1 MSLKIEHAHLV
12 LPYQVLQDA
21 WLISRE
27 GKITAYG
34 CGVSPQQTFSTVI
47 DAKGQ
52 YLTPG
57 FVDLHV
63 HGGAGADFRDGEEA
77 AFVRA
82 MQAHLAGGTTTML
95 ATVSSTTLEGTL
107 ESLRIYEAM
116 RQREA
121 QLPPLPRLAGVHL
134 EGPYFSQKER
144 GAQDETII
152 RLPDA
157 AEYERILEQAP
168 CLRRWSIAC
177 ELPGALELG
186 ERLHKRGIMASVG
199 HSDATTPN
207 R

>member
-121 QLPPLPRLAGVHL
+121 QPASIWKGPIFRKRSGARRMRRSSACRMRRNTSVFWSRPPACAAGPSPVNF
-134 EGPYFSQKER
+134 PVR
-144 GAQDETII
+144 
-152 RLPDA
+152 
-157 AEYERILEQAP
+157 
-168 CLRRWSIAC
+168 
-177 ELPGALELG
+177 
-186 ERLHKRGIMASVG
+186 
-199 HSDATTPN
+199 
-207 R
+207 

>member
-82 MQAHLAGGTTTML
+82 MPVSYTHLD
-95 ATVSSTTLEGTL
+95 V
-107 ESLRIYEAM
+107 YK
-116 RQREA
+116 RQVNQRT
-121 QLPPLPRLAGVHL
+121 RLNHV
-134 EGPYFSQKER
+134 
-144 GAQDETII
+144 
-152 RLPDA
+152 
-157 AEYERILEQAP
+157 
-168 CLRRWSIAC
+168 
-177 ELPGALELG
+177 
-186 ERLHKRGIMASVG
+186 
-199 HSDATTPN
+199 
-207 R
+207 

>member
-1 MSLKIEHAHLV
+1 
-12 LPYQVLQDA
+12 
-21 WLISRE
+21 
-27 GKITAYG
+27 
-34 CGVSPQQTFSTVI
+34 
-47 DAKGQ
+47 
-52 YLTPG
+52 
-57 FVDLHV
+57 
-63 HGGAGADFRDGEEA
+63 
-77 AFVRA
+77 
-82 MQAHLAGGTTTML
+82 ML

-199 HSDATTPN
+199 HSDATTAQVYEAFGRGFHSVTHLYSGCSVLHRNGPH
-207 R
+207 REGGVALRARTWTPIFWRILPS

>member
-34 CGVSPQQTFSTVI
+34 CGVSPQQTFSTVV

-121 QLPPLPRLAGVHL
+121 QLPPLPEAGRCPSGRTL
-134 EGPYFSQKER
+134 FFAK
-144 GAQDETII
+144 GAG
-152 RLPDA
+152 RA
-157 AEYERILEQAP
+157 
-168 CLRRWSIAC
+168 
-177 ELPGALELG
+177 G
-186 ERLHKRGIMASVG
+186 
-199 HSDATTPN
+199 
-207 R
+207 

>member
-1 MSLKIEHAHLV
+1 
-12 LPYQVLQDA
+12 
-21 WLISRE
+21 
-27 GKITAYG
+27 
-34 CGVSPQQTFSTVI
+34 
-47 DAKGQ
+47 
-52 YLTPG
+52 
-57 FVDLHV
+57 
-63 HGGAGADFRDGEEA
+63 
-77 AFVRA
+77 
-82 MQAHLAGGTTTML
+82 ML

-186 ERLHKRGIMASVG
+186 ERLHKRGIMAPPPKGERPNGSF
-199 HSDATTPN
+199 TPW
-207 R
+207 RLTPFGPGTKFAGFETRLCAYSKKSLWCGRSSGRVVPPLAAGRSPTDDFLSS

>member
-1 MSLKIEHAHLV
+1 
-12 LPYQVLQDA
+12 
-21 WLISRE
+21 
-27 GKITAYG
+27 
-34 CGVSPQQTFSTVI
+34 
-47 DAKGQ
+47 
-52 YLTPG
+52 
-57 FVDLHV
+57 
-63 HGGAGADFRDGEEA
+63 
-77 AFVRA
+77 
-82 MQAHLAGGTTTML
+82 ML

-177 ELPGALELG
+177 ELPGALEFRRHHRTG
-186 ERLHKRGIMASVG
+186 VRGFWTRVSQRNAFVFRLFGAAPQRAAPGGRCGGGRVSHR
-199 HSDATTPN
+199 
-207 R
+207 

>member
-1 MSLKIEHAHLV
+1 
-12 LPYQVLQDA
+12 
-21 WLISRE
+21 
-27 GKITAYG
+27 
-34 CGVSPQQTFSTVI
+34 
-47 DAKGQ
+47 
-52 YLTPG
+52 
-57 FVDLHV
+57 
-63 HGGAGADFRDGEEA
+63 
-77 AFVRA
+77 
-82 MQAHLAGGTTTML
+82 ML

-177 ELPGALELG
+177 ELPGALN
-186 ERLHKRGIMASVG
+186 SVYTRSG
-199 HSDATTPN
+199 QNSTPN
-207 R
+207 SNATNLHSSQKRCCSFCISSSNASPTFQVQKSIFHQMTKPIQVTVILPLLLAISFSRNDDIHSSISGISNDLIGVIPTIGQ

>member
-63 HGGAGADFRDGEEA
+63 HGGAGADFRDWEEA
-77 AFVRA
+77 AFCSGHAGPPGRRHHHNAGHGV
-82 MQAHLAGGTTTML
+82 QHNAGGQDRKSTRL
-95 ATVSSTTLEGTL
+95 NSSH
-107 ESLRIYEAM
+107 I
-116 RQREA
+116 
-121 QLPPLPRLAGVHL
+121 
-134 EGPYFSQKER
+134 QKSR
-144 GAQDETII
+144 MPSSA
-152 RLPDA
+152 
-157 AEYERILEQAP
+157 
-168 CLRRWSIAC
+168 
-177 ELPGALELG
+177 
-186 ERLHKRGIMASVG
+186 
-199 HSDATTPN
+199 
-207 R
+207 

>member
-121 QLPPLPRLAGVHL
+121 QLPPLPRSGARRMRRSSACRMRRNTSVFWSRPPACAAGPSPVNF
-134 EGPYFSQKER
+134 PVR
-144 GAQDETII
+144 
-152 RLPDA
+152 
-157 AEYERILEQAP
+157 
-168 CLRRWSIAC
+168 
-177 ELPGALELG
+177 
-186 ERLHKRGIMASVG
+186 
-199 HSDATTPN
+199 
-207 R
+207 

>member
-63 HGGAGADFRDGEEA
+63 HGGAGADFGRRARPDNRIA
-77 AFVRA
+77 APK
-82 MQAHLAGGTTTML
+82 
-95 ATVSSTTLEGTL
+95 
-107 ESLRIYEAM
+107 Y
-116 RQREA
+116 
-121 QLPPLPRLAGVHL
+121 QLSNG
-134 EGPYFSQKER
+134 
-144 GAQDETII
+144 
-152 RLPDA
+152 
-157 AEYERILEQAP
+157 
-168 CLRRWSIAC
+168 
-177 ELPGALELG
+177 
-186 ERLHKRGIMASVG
+186 
-199 HSDATTPN
+199 
-207 R
+207 

>member
-77 AFVRA
+77 AFVQA
-82 MQAHLAGGTTTML
+82 MQALSLIHISADGVRCVPAYGT
-95 ATVSSTTLEGTL
+95 
-107 ESLRIYEAM
+107 
-116 RQREA
+116 
-121 QLPPLPRLAGVHL
+121 PPARLSGDPT
-134 EGPYFSQKER
+134 GPW
-144 GAQDETII
+144 
-152 RLPDA
+152 P
-157 AEYERILEQAP
+157 
-168 CLRRWSIAC
+168 
-177 ELPGALELG
+177 AL
-186 ERLHKRGIMASVG
+186 
-199 HSDATTPN
+199 T
-207 R
+207 

>member
-82 MQAHLAGGTTTML
+82 MQAHLAGDDGVLTHQTGNRLGGEL
-95 ATVSSTTLEGTL
+95 ALLLHGSGYFFCHCSPL
-107 ESLRIYEAM
+107 SLRE
-116 RQREA
+116 
-121 QLPPLPRLAGVHL
+121 
-134 EGPYFSQKER
+134 
-144 GAQDETII
+144 
-152 RLPDA
+152 
-157 AEYERILEQAP
+157 
-168 CLRRWSIAC
+168 
-177 ELPGALELG
+177 
-186 ERLHKRGIMASVG
+186 
-199 HSDATTPN
+199 
-207 R
+207 